1 MINKIAK
8 VTIYV
13 NNQDEAKKF
22 WTEKLN
28 FVTKIDATEGPLR
41 WIEIALKESE
51 WVTIVLYDKNL
62 MKAQYPDANTD
73 YKTVILST
81 EYLDNA
87 YIEMKAKGVE
97 VTDIVTMPYARLFT
111 FKDQDNNEYLLR
123 EDKF

>member
-1 MINKIAK
+1 MIRKIGKITLYVSDQEKAK
-8 VTIYV
+8 
-13 NNQDEAKKF
+13 EF

-41 WIEIALKESE
+41 WIEIAPKESE

-81 EYLDNA
+81 EDLDNA
-87 YIEMKAKGVE
+87 YTEMKAKGVE

>member
-13 NNQDEAKKF
+13 NNQDEALKF

-41 WIEIALKESE
+41 WIEIAPKESE
-51 WVTIVLYDKNL
+51 WVTIVLYDRKL
-62 MKAQYPDANTD
+62 MQKECPAVDTE
-73 YKTVILST
+73 YKKIILST
-81 EYLDNA
+81 EDLEAA
-87 YIEMKAKGVE
+87 YNEMKAKGVE
-97 VTDIVTMPYARLFT
+97 VTDIVQMEYAKLFT
-111 FKDQDNNEYLLR
+111 FKDQDGNEYLLR

>member
-41 WIEIALKESE
+41 WIEIAPKESE

-62 MKAQYPDANTD
+62 MKSENPCANVE
-73 YKTVILST
+73 YKKVILST
-81 EYLDNA
+81 EDLENA
-87 YIEMKAKGVE
+87 HKQMKANGVE
-97 VTDIVTMPYARLFT
+97 VTDIVEMEYAKLFT

>member
-41 WIEIALKESE
+41 WIEIAPKESE

-111 FKDQDNNEYLLR
+111 FKDQDNNVYLLR

>member
-1 MINKIAK
+1 MINKVAK

-22 WTEKLN
+22 WIEKLN

-41 WIEIALKESE
+41 WIEVAPKESE

-62 MKAQYPDANTD
+62 MKSQYPSANVD

-81 EYLDNA
+81 EDLDNA
-87 YIEMKAKGVE
+87 HNEMKNNGIE

>member
-1 MINKIAK
+1 MINKVAK

-41 WIEIALKESE
+41 WIEVAPKESE

-62 MKAQYPDANTD
+62 MKEQNPSANVD

-81 EYLDNA
+81 EDLENA
-87 YIEMKAKGVE
+87 HTQMKANGVE
-97 VTDIVTMPYARLFT
+97 VTDIETKEYARLFT

>member
-28 FVTKIDATEGPLR
+28 FVTKIDSTEGLLR
-41 WIEIALKESE
+41 WIEVAPKESE
-51 WVTIVLYDKNL
+51 WVTIVLYDKSL

-81 EYLDNA
+81 EDLDNA
-87 YIEMKAKGVE
+87 YMEMKAKGVE

>member
-41 WIEIALKESE
+41 WIEIAPKESE

-87 YIEMKAKGVE
+87 YIEMKAKGN
-97 VTDIVTMPYARLFT
+97 I
-111 FKDQDNNEYLLR
+111 
-123 EDKF
+123 